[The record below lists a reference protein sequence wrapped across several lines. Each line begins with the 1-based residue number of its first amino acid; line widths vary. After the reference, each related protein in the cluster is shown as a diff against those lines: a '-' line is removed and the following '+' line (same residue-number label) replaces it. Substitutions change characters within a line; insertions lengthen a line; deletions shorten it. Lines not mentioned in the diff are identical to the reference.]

1 MEKLKLMKLSDYV
14 INFLVENDIGYIF
27 EVIGG
32 AITHL
37 VDSTY
42 DRKDISCVVTHHEQ
56 AAAFAAEAY
65 SRITS
70 NIGVAMATSG
80 PGATNL
86 ITGIGS
92 SFFDSIPCLYITGQ
106 VNTYEHKFERPLRQV
121 GFQETDIV
129 GIVKPITKY
138 AIMITEPDSIKYQL
152 QKAVFMAKSGRP
164 GPVLIDIPMNIQRAQ
179 INQEELP
186 DFYQSEEYNNIK
198 QELKNDNDQSK
209 IEMIL
214 KLIGHS
220 ERPIVLIGG
229 GIRSSGACEE
239 LFEFIQKTRIPVISS
254 LMGLD
259 AFPHNHPLFI
269 GMLGAYGNRYSNLAA
284 ANSDL
289 LIVLGSR
296 LDTRQT
302 GTRPETFARGARII
316 HIDIDENELNR
327 KVKSFITI
335 KSDLKVFLSEI
346 NKKLK
351 PKKDLHNWYAWINIC
366 KTKYPSYSIPEKE
379 NEPVTPNFFMKY
391 LSGKVDDDAII
402 CLDVGQHQMWAAQS
416 FELKK
421 DQRMLISGG
430 MGSMG
435 FGLPAAIGASFAEPE
450 KQMIAIVGDGGF
462 QMNIQEL
469 QTVVRNKLPVKIFLI
484 NNKSLGMVRQFQ
496 ELYFNKHLLS
506 TVIGYDYP
514 DFIKV
519 VSAYGI
525 DSQRIS
531 TIGDLK
537 EISSMKLKS
546 SSPCFFEVVVPMET
560 NVNPKLE
567 FNRPIEDQSPYMSKE
582 ELGSML
588 SIGNLKITER

>member
-1 MEKLKLMKLSDYV
+1 MKLSDYV
-14 INFLVENDIGYIF
+14 IDFLVENNIRYIF

-42 DRKDISCVVTHHEQ
+42 NRKDIACVVTHHEQ

-92 SFFDSIPCLYITGQ
+92 AFFDSIPCLYITGQ
-106 VNTYEHKFERPLRQV
+106 VNTYEYKFDKEVRQL

-129 GIVKPITKY
+129 SIVKPITKY
-138 AIMITEPDSIKYQL
+138 AFMITEPSSIKYHL

-179 INQEELP
+179 INPGELL
-186 DFYQSEEYNNIK
+186 DFYQSEEYHNIK
-198 QELKNDNDQSK
+198 EKIKNEEDQFK
-209 IEMIL
+209 IQTTID
-214 KLIGHS
+214 LITQS
-220 ERPIVLIGG
+220 DRPVVLVGG
-229 GIRSSGACEE
+229 GVRSAGASNE
-239 LFEFIQKTRIPVISS
+239 LFEFIQKTKMPVVTS

-259 AFPHNHPLFI
+259 AFPHDNPLFF
-269 GMLGAYGNRYSNLAA
+269 GMIGAYGNRYSNLAV

-296 LDTRQT
+296 LDNRQT
-302 GTRPETFARGARII
+302 GTRPDTFARSAKII
-316 HIDIDENELNR
+316 HIDIDETELNC
-327 KVKSFITI
+327 KVKSFLTI
-335 KSDLKVFLSEI
+335 KSDVKVFLSEI
-346 NKKLK
+346 NKSIKHDKNKSLST
-351 PKKDLHNWYAWINIC
+351 WYKWINLC
-366 KTKYPSYSIPEKE
+366 KKNYPSYTIPE
-379 NEPVTPNFFMKY
+379 NEDSSINPNFFMNY
-391 LSGKVDDDAII
+391 LSQFVDNDAII

-416 FELKK
+416 FEIKK
-421 DQRMLISGG
+421 DQRMIISGG

-435 FGLPAAIGASFAEPE
+435 FGLPAAVGASFAAPG
-450 KQMIAIVGDGGF
+450 KQIIAIVGDGGF

-469 QTVVRNKLPVKIFLI
+469 QTIVRNKLPIKIFLI

-496 ELYFNKHLLS
+496 ELYFNKHFLS
-506 TVIGYDYP
+506 TVIGYDCP
-514 DFIKV
+514 DFVKV
-519 VSAYGI
+519 VNAYGI
-525 DSQRIS
+525 RSESVS
-531 TIGDLK
+531 TVKGLNEIIPKILKDPSHSFVEVIIPIG
-537 EISSMKLKS
+537 
-546 SSPCFFEVVVPMET
+546 T

-567 FNRPIEDQSPYMSKE
+567 FNRPIEEQSPYLSEE
-582 ELGSML
+582 ELKSMR
-588 SIGNLKITER
+588 SILDRKNIADN